1 MQASVCSAV
10 GAWLSP
16 QGRIWGVQGERRPGL
31 TERWGGT
38 GPVKKWSKQGVVT
51 QTWNPSTLEVE
62 AGGSRVQSHP
72 QLHSDLEASL
82 EHMRLEVQQLSPNK
96 SIPSRRERR

>member
-1 MQASVCSAV
+1 VQASVCSAV

-62 AGGSRVQSHP
+62 AGEPSVPCVSGSLRRV
-72 QLHSDLEASL
+72 E
-82 EHMRLEVQQLSPNK
+82 LSQTTK
-96 SIPSRRERR
+96 